1 MVFQTQKQLL
11 TESQFCYVKIHN
23 GFVISLSIFSKKNI
37 NGIETESRFRHGI
50 KSQKNTIAERGTEMG
65 EVRRREGKGLMC
77 FREGKVFF
85 LEEEEKGG
93 GLVCFG
99 GVGGWGEEG
108 VCVC

>member
-1 MVFQTQKQLL
+1 
-11 TESQFCYVKIHN
+11 
-23 GFVISLSIFSKKNI
+23 
-37 NGIETESRFRHGI
+37 
-50 KSQKNTIAERGTEMG
+50 MG

-108 VCVC
+108 